1 MMDNSLQPP
10 RETKPVIKVESI
22 YKLRLNLKIS
32 IEQSIYLRHSQY
44 SIVKIAGII
53 PLRFVA
59 SEPKA
64 YHQHLAIHGMVTVL
78 TKSLELCLSRQN

>member
-1 MMDNSLQPP
+1 MGNSLQPP
-10 RETKPVIKVESI
+10 RETKPVIKIESVQ
-22 YKLRLNLKIS
+22 KVRLNLKIS
-32 IEQSIYLRHSQY
+32 IIEQSIYLRHSQY

-59 SEPKA
+59 SELKA
-64 YHQHLAIHGMVTVL
+64 YHQHLAIHGMVTIL